1 MLRRSRGGQNYSF
14 SHGELLNNKYR
25 LASLLGS
32 GSFSQV
38 VRAQDLTNREVDVAV
53 KIVKTGNP
61 YQHQASVE
69 MNILR
74 ELHAKDPLDEYNI
87 VRMVGSFTHLGHQCI
102 VFERLSINLY
112 QYLKNT
118 RSPTNHNRYHGVSLN
133 LVRTFGRQ
141 LLETLTFLSRTD
153 VSIIHC
159 DLKPENI
166 LLRNLKQSYV
176 KVVDFGSSC
185 KSESLMYAVV
195 QSRFY
200 RSPEVLL
207 GMKYGL
213 AIDVW
218 SLGCMLVEM
227 HSGATL
233 FQGKRDEEQLYK
245 IIEIFGMIPPA
256 MIELAKPSNRDI
268 YFDKPPGSG
277 SLEGEGG
284 KEDWILRQCPSPIQS
299 SGQSSNAFAQVHLST
314 RVRVKRSTET
324 ELSYNYFEELIRDM
338 LRINPEE
345 RITAKEAL
353 AHPFFQE
360 QQ

>member
-1 MLRRSRGGQNYSF
+1 VTGCYMTSRSRFCGLFLFAPFSLFVQLARSRCYSYTCFVFLIWSRLIRSDSCQKEMLRRSRGGQNYSF

-141 LLETLTFLSRTD
+141 LLEVSRHALPYLYCFVTHLYTTFALLYRALTLLHYRLLHSY
-153 VSIIHC
+153 
-159 DLKPENI
+159 PEP
-166 LLRNLKQSYV
+166 
-176 KVVDFGSSC
+176 
-185 KSESLMYAVV
+185 M
-195 QSRFY
+195 
-200 RSPEVLL
+200 
-207 GMKYGL
+207 L
-213 AIDVW
+213 A
-218 SLGCMLVEM
+218 
-227 HSGATL
+227 
-233 FQGKRDEEQLYK
+233 
-245 IIEIFGMIPPA
+245 
-256 MIELAKPSNRDI
+256 
-268 YFDKPPGSG
+268 
-277 SLEGEGG
+277 
-284 KEDWILRQCPSPIQS
+284 
-299 SGQSSNAFAQVHLST
+299 
-314 RVRVKRSTET
+314 
-324 ELSYNYFEELIRDM
+324 
-338 LRINPEE
+338 
-345 RITAKEAL
+345 
-353 AHPFFQE
+353 
-360 QQ
+360 